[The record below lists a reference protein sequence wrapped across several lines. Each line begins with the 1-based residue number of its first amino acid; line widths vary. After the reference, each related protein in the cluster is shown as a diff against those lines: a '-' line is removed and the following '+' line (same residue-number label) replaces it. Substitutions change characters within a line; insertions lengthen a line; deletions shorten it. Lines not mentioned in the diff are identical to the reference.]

1 MDMLLSEFITKA
13 CNIIF
18 KSKKD
23 HKRPLPQ
30 QILFPKICV
39 NLHIGLDYNFDD
51 IELCIESAGCCCDE
65 LQKLIDEINCKELK
79 DIVSKSCLK
88 FKIKNID

>member
-1 MDMLLSEFITKA
+1 MLLSEFIIKA
-13 CNIIF
+13 CNIIL
-18 KSKKD
+18 KSKKGYNINP
-23 HKRPLPQ
+23 K

-39 NLHIGLDYNFDD
+39 NLHVGLDYSFDD
-51 IELCIESAGCCCDE
+51 IELCVESDGCCCDE